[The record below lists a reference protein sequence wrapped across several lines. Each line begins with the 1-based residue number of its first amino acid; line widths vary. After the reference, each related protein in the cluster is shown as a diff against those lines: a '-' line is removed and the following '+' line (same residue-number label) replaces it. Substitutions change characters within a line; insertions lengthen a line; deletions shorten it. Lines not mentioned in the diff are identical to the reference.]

1 MTAVAVIEEA
11 PKEKFIAMLERAR
24 PQLERVLPKHL
35 TPERMVAL
43 ARLAASRTPLL
54 FQCDPLTVV
63 QSVMRVS
70 ALGLD
75 IGTTAHLIPFKNGQK
90 YECIVIPDF
99 KGLIDLAIRS
109 GKVVQ
114 IDSRVVYE
122 GEEFEVEYGLEPK
135 LIHRPRPTPEQN
147 AAGSVVAAYAV
158 AVMVGGSRKFEWLW
172 RKDIDK
178 VRASSRASQNGPWV
192 NWFEEM
198 AKKTAVKRLYKTL
211 PQTKEMQAATE
222 LDDRSETGHVGTANE
237 ILDLDLPQVV
247 EEIVEKKG
255 AAGLKETLGKKGAK
269 PVAADGAGTG
279 DAGWAQLN
287 VSTSEEDK

>member
-1 MTAVAVIEEA
+1 MTGTAVATKEEA
-11 PKEKFIAMLERAR
+11 PREKFITMLERAR

-35 TPERMVAL
+35 TAERMVAL

-70 ALGLD
+70 QLGLD
-75 IGTTAHLIPFKNGQK
+75 IGTTAHLVPFRNGKTKK
-90 YECIVIPDF
+90 YECQAIPDY

-109 GKVVQ
+109 GRVVQ

-135 LIHRPRPTPEQN
+135 LIHRPRPTPEN
-147 AAGSVVAAYAV
+147 GAAGAVVAAYAV
-158 AVMVGGSRKFEWLW
+158 AVMVGGTRKFEWLW

-178 VRASSRASQNGPWV
+178 VRASSRASDNGPWV

-198 AKKTAVKRLYKTL
+198 CKKTAVKRLYKTL
-211 PQTKEMQAATE
+211 PQTKEMLAAAE
-222 LDDRSETGHVGTANE
+222 MDDRAETGQVGSANE
-237 ILDLDLPQVV
+237 LLDLDVPMVV
-247 EEIVEKKG
+247 EEEAPAKG
-255 AAGLKETLGKKGAK
+255 NEGLKAKLGVKKDA
-269 PVAADGAGTG
+269 PADADLALDQALVGE
-279 DAGWAQLN
+279 DA
-287 VSTSEEDK
+287 